1 MVADLKVDLP
11 AQRDQ
16 ITTRESEAFVALRA
30 EVARL
35 LNVGK
40 TSEEVRARRKANE
53 QQAAKWAEAERA
65 EASAS
70 RAEAEERA
78 TT

>member
-1 MVADLKVDLP
+1 VADLEVDLP

-40 TSEEVRARRKANE
+40 TSEELRARRRANE

-65 EASAS
+65 EVS
-70 RAEAEERA
+70 RSGSEERA
-78 TT
+78 TTS